1 MIREEDKE
9 YLAQKISQL
18 KGLMPDA
25 VITKLESSIQ
35 GMQVEI
41 TRDEIDEILNLAVSD
56 YLSSLGH
63 PGEAIGVVAAQS
75 IGEPG
80 TQMTL
85 RTFHFAG
92 VRELNVTLGLPRLI
106 EIVDAR
112 KVPSTPMMTI
122 YLTEEYSKNKC
133 KALKVARE
141 LEYTRVENVVSGV
154 NLDVASMSIIIH
166 LDPDLV
172 SDKLGR
178 VRDQKLA
185 NKDNECAEDKESEED
200 PIDRIVKAIKKLKL
214 GKYKLET
221 SDDTIEIT
229 FEDVDSITGLF
240 KLREKILSAKIKG
253 IKGIKRAI
261 VRKRDEQKKE
271 NQTEEEYIIITDGSN
286 LEGVLGVK
294 GVDISKVETNNLHEV
309 ESVLGVEAAR
319 ELITKEIKR
328 VLDEQGLDVD
338 IRHIELVS
346 DIMTRTGEVRQI
358 GRHGVT
364 GEKTSVLARAAFEV
378 TVKHL
383 LDAAARGDMEDF
395 KGVVEN
401 IIIGQPIKLGTGM
414 VELLMRPGNR

>member
-1 MIREEDKE
+1 MISESDMKFLEEELQLISNTLPKNVVAKLREAI
-9 YLAQKISQL
+9 LNSQI
-18 KGLMPDA
+18 P
-25 VITKLESSIQ
+25 IE
-35 GMQVEI
+35 
-41 TRDEIDEILNLAVSD
+41 RDEIKKIIDEAVKD
-56 YLSSLGH
+56 YLGSLVH

-122 YLTEEYSKNKC
+122 YLEKEYANDRE
-133 KALKVARE
+133 KALEVARKI
-141 LEYTRVENVVSGV
+141 EYTRIENVVETVS
-154 NLDVASMSIIIH
+154 LDVASMSISLH
-166 LDPDLV
+166 LDPTL
-172 SDKLGR
+172 L
-178 VRDQKLA
+178 
-185 NKDNECAEDKESEED
+185 EDKGLTVED
-200 PIDRIVKAIKKLKL
+200 VEKAIKKLKL
-214 GKYKLET
+214 GKYEIERP
-221 SDDTIEIT
+221 DERTIQIS
-229 FEDVDSITGLF
+229 FESMDSITALF
-240 KLREKILSAKIKG
+240 KVREKILSTKIKG
-253 IKGIKRAI
+253 VKGIKRAI
-261 VRKRDEQKKE
+261 VQKRG
-271 NQTEEEYIIITDGSN
+271 EEYVIITDGSN

-294 GVDISKVETNNLHEV
+294 GIDIRRIETNNLHEV
-309 ESVLGVEAAR
+309 ENVLGIEAVR
-319 ELITKEIKR
+319 ELIMKEIKR

-383 LDAAARGDMEDF
+383 LDAAARGDMEEF

-414 VELLMRPGNR
+414 VELLMRLGG

>member
-1 MIREEDKE
+1 MEEVKELISESDMKFLEEELQLISNTLPKNVVAKLREAI
-9 YLAQKISQL
+9 LNSQI
-18 KGLMPDA
+18 P
-25 VITKLESSIQ
+25 IE
-35 GMQVEI
+35 
-41 TRDEIDEILNLAVSD
+41 RDEIKKIIDEAVKD
-56 YLSSLGH
+56 YLGSLVH

-122 YLTEEYSKNKC
+122 YLEKEYANDRE
-133 KALKVARE
+133 KALEVARKI
-141 LEYTRVENVVSGV
+141 EYTRIETIQISFE
-154 NLDVASMSIIIH
+154 SM
-166 LDPDLV
+166 
-172 SDKLGR
+172 
-178 VRDQKLA
+178 
-185 NKDNECAEDKESEED
+185 
-200 PIDRIVKAIKKLKL
+200 
-214 GKYKLET
+214 
-221 SDDTIEIT
+221 
-229 FEDVDSITGLF
+229 DSITALF
-240 KLREKILSAKIKG
+240 KVREKILSTKIKG
-253 IKGIKRAI
+253 VKGIKRAI
-261 VRKRDEQKKE
+261 VQKRG
-271 NQTEEEYIIITDGSN
+271 EEYVIITDGSN

-294 GVDISKVETNNLHEV
+294 GIDIRRIETNNLHEV
-309 ESVLGVEAAR
+309 ENVLGIEAVR
-319 ELITKEIKR
+319 ELIMKEIKR

-383 LDAAARGDMEDF
+383 LDAAARGDMEEF

-414 VELLMRPGNR
+414 VELLMRLGG

>member
-1 MIREEDKE
+1 MEEVKELISESDMKFLEEELQLISNTLPKNVVAKLREAI
-9 YLAQKISQL
+9 LNSQI
-18 KGLMPDA
+18 P
-25 VITKLESSIQ
+25 IE
-35 GMQVEI
+35 
-41 TRDEIDEILNLAVSD
+41 RDEIKKIIDEAVKD
-56 YLSSLGH
+56 YLGSLVH

-122 YLTEEYSKNKC
+122 YLEKEYANDRE
-133 KALKVARE
+133 KALEVARKI
-141 LEYTRVENVVSGV
+141 EYTRIENVVETVS
-154 NLDVASMSIIIH
+154 LDVASMSISLH
-166 LDPDLV
+166 LDPTL
-172 SDKLGR
+172 L
-178 VRDQKLA
+178 
-185 NKDNECAEDKESEED
+185 EDKGLTVED
-200 PIDRIVKAIKKLKL
+200 VEKAIKKLKL
-214 GKYKLET
+214 GKYEIERP
-221 SDDTIEIT
+221 DERTIQIS
-229 FEDVDSITGLF
+229 FESMDSITALF
-240 KLREKILSAKIKG
+240 KVREKILSTKIKG
-253 IKGIKRAI
+253 VKGIKRAI
-261 VRKRDEQKKE
+261 VQKRG
-271 NQTEEEYIIITDGSN
+271 EEYVIITDGSN

-294 GVDISKVETNNLHEV
+294 GIDIRRIETNNLHEV
-309 ESVLGVEAAR
+309 ENVLGIEAVR
-319 ELITKEIKR
+319 ELIMKEIKR

-383 LDAAARGDMEDF
+383 LDAAARGDMEEF

-414 VELLMRPGNR
+414 VELLMRLGG

>member
-1 MIREEDKE
+1 MEEVKELISESDLKFLEEELQLISNTLPKNVVAKLREAI
-9 YLAQKISQL
+9 LNSQI
-18 KGLMPDA
+18 P
-25 VITKLESSIQ
+25 IE
-35 GMQVEI
+35 
-41 TRDEIDEILNLAVSD
+41 RDEIKKIIDEAVKD
-56 YLSSLGH
+56 YLGSLVH

-122 YLTEEYSKNKC
+122 YLEKEYANDRE
-133 KALKVARE
+133 KALEVARKI
-141 LEYTRVENVVSGV
+141 EYTRIENVVETVS
-154 NLDVASMSIIIH
+154 LDVASMSISLH
-166 LDPDLV
+166 LDPTL
-172 SDKLGR
+172 L
-178 VRDQKLA
+178 
-185 NKDNECAEDKESEED
+185 EDKGLTVED
-200 PIDRIVKAIKKLKL
+200 VEKAIKKLKL
-214 GKYKLET
+214 GKYEIERP
-221 SDDTIEIT
+221 DERTIQIS
-229 FEDVDSITGLF
+229 FESMDSITALF
-240 KLREKILSAKIKG
+240 KVREKILSTKIKG
-253 IKGIKRAI
+253 VKGIKRAI
-261 VRKRDEQKKE
+261 VQKRG
-271 NQTEEEYIIITDGSN
+271 EEYVIITDGSN

-294 GVDISKVETNNLHEV
+294 GIDIRRIETNNLHEV
-309 ESVLGVEAAR
+309 ENVLGIEAVR
-319 ELITKEIKR
+319 ELIMKEIKR

-383 LDAAARGDMEDF
+383 LDAAARGDMEEF

-414 VELLMRPGNR
+414 VELLMRLGG